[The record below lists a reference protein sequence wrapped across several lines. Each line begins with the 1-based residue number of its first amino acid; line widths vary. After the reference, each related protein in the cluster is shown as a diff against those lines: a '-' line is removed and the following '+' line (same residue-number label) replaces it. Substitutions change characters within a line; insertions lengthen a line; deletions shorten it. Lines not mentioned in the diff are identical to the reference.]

1 MAKPTTPGADL
12 TRPSILVSPTYSTT
26 LSGPTRTVA
35 VREPVRACQDQLM
48 PRTSPRPQT
57 QVRQVGPVTD
67 VGSKGLRT
75 KRRIL
80 DEAKRLMLEKG
91 YDATTI
97 TDITEASGIRRAS
110 FYTYFTSKQDV
121 LMEIGHDAEE
131 AGAVAAEGLRRLS
144 DDASIEDV
152 ARWVDEFLAFWDVH
166 GSFRYA
172 AFQAAYANPELRA
185 WSVNQEMIGAE
196 ILGKALVK
204 LRGGR
209 RVAGV
214 DPLVQGLAVQSMI
227 ERFWYHWRVSGAP
240 IKESA
245 IAYSIAQIIWASAHA
260 GEVARRSCAKSN
272 SLVKKSGCT

>member
-1 MAKPTTPGADL
+1 
-12 TRPSILVSPTYSTT
+12 
-26 LSGPTRTVA
+26 
-35 VREPVRACQDQLM
+35 M

-57 QVRQVGPVTD
+57 QVRQVGPVTE

-97 TDITEASGIRRAS
+97 SDITEASGIRRAS

-131 AGAVAAEGLRRLS
+131 AGIVAAEGLRRLGP
-144 DDASIEDV
+144 DASVEDV
-152 ARWVDEFLAFWDVH
+152 AQWVDEFFAFWDEH
-166 GSFRYA
+166 GSFCYA

-185 WSVNQEMIGAE
+185 WSIEQEMVGAE
-196 ILGKALVK
+196 ILGRALVK
-204 LRGGR
+204 LRGGKR
-209 RVAGV
+209 PPGV
-214 DPLVQGLAVQSMI
+214 DPLVQGLAVQSMM

-240 IKESA
+240 VKESA
-245 IAYSIAQIIWASAHA
+245 INYSIAQMIWATAHA
-260 GEVARRSCAKSN
+260 
-272 SLVKKSGCT
+272 T